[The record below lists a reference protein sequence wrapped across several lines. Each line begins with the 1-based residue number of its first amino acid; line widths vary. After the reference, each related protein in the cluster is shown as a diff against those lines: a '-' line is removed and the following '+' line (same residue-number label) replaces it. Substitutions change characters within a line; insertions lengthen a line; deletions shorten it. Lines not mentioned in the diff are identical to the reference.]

1 MYLQQSCFV
10 CIYSKAVLCDHF
22 QGHIWLE
29 HDIYKTGINFPF
41 QYLLSL
47 SDFRGAACFQDT
59 LNPFLQQLH
68 SLYRIDTMFPG
79 KVQPVYFQ
87 DECSL
92 FPLSLQPVSKKDV
105 IYFWEGCSLLGSP
118 FRGRLGSWCTL
129 IHWPWSQRSGH
140 DSLTAFICVAL
151 SLVCHIYQWMNQV
164 PSPQWRISNSF
175 CLSLWLCMLTACCH
189 LLVLSSTCIGV
200 YVLLSVSS
208 TFPSSVIFI
217 TVLCL

>member
-1 MYLQQSCFV
+1 MHLQQSCFV

-22 QGHIWLE
+22 QGHIWLQ

-92 FPLSLQPVSKKDV
+92 FPLSIQPVSKKDV
-105 IYFWEGCSLLGSP
+105 IYLLGGMQPVSRTGEP
-118 FRGRLGSWCTL
+118 CWDHHLEVDWGLDAPWFTDPDPRGQVM
-129 IHWPWSQRSGH
+129 IHW
-140 DSLTAFICVAL
+140 L
-151 SLVCHIYQWMNQV
+151 
-164 PSPQWRISNSF
+164 
-175 CLSLWLCMLTACCH
+175 
-189 LLVLSSTCIGV
+189 
-200 YVLLSVSS
+200 
-208 TFPSSVIFI
+208 PSSVL
-217 TVLCL
+217 LCL